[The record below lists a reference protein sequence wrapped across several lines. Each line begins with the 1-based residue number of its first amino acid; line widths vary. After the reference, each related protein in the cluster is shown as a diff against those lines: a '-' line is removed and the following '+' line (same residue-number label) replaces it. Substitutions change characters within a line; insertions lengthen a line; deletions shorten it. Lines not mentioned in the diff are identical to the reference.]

1 MYAAAI
7 SAIRRC
13 ATALL
18 LLLICAPPLAALEG
32 RLIGIDGNPLAGAR
46 VSVEGRPGSTVSDH
60 HGIFRITPDPQPP
73 FVLLVTRPDGVALAP
88 VPVIEFPESGPFD
101 VQLAG
106 ALRESVT
113 VISGSVPDLELP
125 PAAASTVIGRRDLE
139 QRAPDTLGEVLET
152 TPGGGE
158 GGSGLAAVP
167 SLRGLAMSRTLL
179 MLDEGR
185 ITAER
190 RAGPSATFLDPNTVE
205 EVEVIRGPGS
215 VAYGSDA
222 FGGIIR
228 ARSRMPSPGDG
239 LVVRYGLTG
248 GVGAGE
254 AGAMAEV
261 SGDAFGG
268 ALLAGIQTHRYDDYR
283 SPEGTV
289 PNSSAERRGF
299 RLAWQQF
306 LFDGVLRLGW
316 RTDQGRDIGKPAD
329 DWREKRTIYPVED
342 SHRFGA
348 SFETPGPGAWS
359 RLTISAAWDRYR
371 LQLEKERFADE
382 ENGRST
388 SGSDVRGNDYE
399 IRMEAERPL
408 GETTRLILGIHG
420 YGRYGLEAENS
431 AASYDL
437 EGNLEQRLT
446 GTSIADARRDD
457 LGAFAGLGS
466 ELGRLRVNAGVRF
479 DAVRSENNGGSYGDR
494 STDDSAVSGFLSA
507 GFTLLPG
514 LEITGQAARGFRDA
528 LLSDRYYV
536 GPSGRGTVTGNPDLE
551 PETSRQY
558 DLALR
563 FNRGP
568 LRLALFGYLYRIRNL
583 IERYDEGDG
592 DYFFRNRGEADVRGL
607 EFEGT
612 WTLTDQLLVQ
622 AGAQLQRGEALDD
635 EAPLDSIP
643 PPGVFLT
650 LRGEAHV
657 HWWWMARARA
667 YGRDDRPGPT
677 EQVVA
682 GHAVFDA
689 AVGRDFGEHLR
700 LELLARNLLDKTY
713 LDSADEKS
721 MPAPGR
727 SVQLVLRG
735 TF

>member
-1 MYAAAI
+1 MPTAAGDM
-7 SAIRRC
+7 IRR
-13 ATALL
+13 TVLL
-18 LLLICAPPLAALEG
+18 FVTLAICSPPLVALEG
-32 RLIGIDGNPLAGAR
+32 RLIGIDGSPLAGAR
-46 VSVEGRPGSTVSDH
+46 VSVEGRPGSTVSGRD
-60 HGIFRITPDPQPP
+60 GIFRITPDPRPP

-88 VPVIEFPESGPFD
+88 YPVLELPGSGPLE
-101 VQLAG
+101 VRLAG

-139 QRAPDTLGEVLET
+139 QRTPDTLGEVLET
-152 TPGGGE
+152 TPGGGN
-158 GGSGLAAVP
+158 GGGGLAAVP

-185 ITAER
+185 VTAER

-239 LVVRYGLTG
+239 LLVRYSLTG
-248 GVGAGE
+248 GMGAGE

-268 ALLAGIQTHRYDDYR
+268 ALLAGVQAHRYDDYR

-289 PNSSAERRGF
+289 ENSSAERRGF
-299 RLAWQQF
+299 RLAWQRF

-316 RTDQGRDIGKPAD
+316 RTDQGRDIGKPAT
-329 DWREKRTIYPVED
+329 DWREKRTTYPVED

-359 RLTISAAWDRYR
+359 RITVSAAWDRYR
-371 LQLEKERFADE
+371 LQLEKENYADGE
-382 ENGRST
+382 SGRST
-388 SGSDVRGNDYE
+388 SGSDVRADDYE
-399 IRMEAERPL
+399 VRVEAERPL
-408 GETTRLILGIHG
+408 GSFSRLILGVHG

-437 EGNLEQRLT
+437 DGDLLESST
-446 GTSIADARRDD
+446 GASIADARRDD
-457 LGAFAGLGS
+457 LGVFAGLGS
-466 ELGRLRVNAGVRF
+466 ELGRLHVNAGLRF
-479 DAVRSENNGGSYGDR
+479 DTVRSENTGGVFGDR

-507 GFTLLPG
+507 GLTLLPG

-592 DYFFRNRGEADVRGL
+592 AYFFRNRGEAEVRGL
-607 EFEGT
+607 ELEGT
-612 WTLTDQLLVQ
+612 WTPNDRLMVQ

-635 EAPLDSIP
+635 GAPLDSIP
-643 PPGVFLT
+643 PRGVFLT
-650 LRGEAHV
+650 LRGEANV
-657 HWWWMARARA
+657 HWWWMARVRA
-667 YGRDDRPGPT
+667 YDRDDRPGPT
-677 EQVVA
+677 EQVVP

-689 AVGRDFGEHLR
+689 ALGRDLGEHLR

-727 SVQLVLRG
+727 SLQLVLRG